1 MLRKMPSSAKL
12 LGVAVLAV
20 GLSVSVSVMSAD
32 HAESPGV
39 NTDLAADIA
48 DVYFFPSPEST
59 TKMVGA
65 ITFGGGPAVPGST
78 ARNDTAFSCDP
89 DVLYTF
95 NIDRSNANGTFDTA
109 VEPDIRIFART
120 GRNSAGACGVQL
132 ENVPGAGGTFSGPI
146 EQIFTSSGGTKA
158 FAGLRNDPFFF
169 DFEGF
174 TALLNSFATPGQS
187 GNVVTAFRVGTPPRR
202 DSFANRNV
210 SAIVFEMDINA
221 LAPPAPGSG
230 TRPKVRVWGTT
241 ARLAK

>member
-1 MLRKMPSSAKL
+1 MSYKLTSLAKL
-12 LGVAVLAV
+12 LGLAV
-20 GLSVSVSVMSAD
+20 AAISVSVSVSVMSAD

-59 TKMVGA
+59 TKMIGA
-65 ITFGGGPAVPGST
+65 ITFGGGPAVPGRT

-89 DVLYTF
+89 DVLYTL
-95 NIDRSNANGTFDTA
+95 NIDRSNTDGTFDTA
-109 VEPDIRIFART
+109 VVPDIQIFART
-120 GRNSAGACGVQL
+120 GRNSAGACGLQL

-146 EQIFTSSGGTKA
+146 DQVFTSSGGTKA

-174 TALLNSFATPGQS
+174 TALLNSFADPGQS
-187 GNVVTAFRVGTPPRR
+187 GNVVTAFGVGTRPRR

-210 SAIVFEMDINA
+210 SAIVFEMNIDA
-221 LAPPAPGSG
+221 LAPPTPGSG
-230 TRPKVRVWGTT
+230 ARPKVRVWGTT
-241 ARLAK
+241 ARLVK